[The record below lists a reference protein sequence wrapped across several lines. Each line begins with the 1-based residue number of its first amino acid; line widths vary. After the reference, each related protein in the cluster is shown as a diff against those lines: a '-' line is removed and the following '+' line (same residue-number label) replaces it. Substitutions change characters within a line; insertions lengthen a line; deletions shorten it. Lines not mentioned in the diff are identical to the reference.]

1 MKNIEAKNRIHKLSE
16 EIERYRYLYHV
27 LDKPE
32 ITDEVYT
39 SLRQEL
45 KKLEEKYPQY
55 KVPNSPTE
63 RIGGKPLKKF
73 KKVKHRFRQ
82 WSLDDVFSCQELEAW
97 EEKNLR
103 FLEKKWGQGKVE
115 KKIDYTA
122 ELKIDGLHLVLFYKK
137 GVLENGA
144 TRGDGR
150 TGEDVTSNVKTIESI
165 PLVLE
170 KKVTLNVEGECWLA
184 KSELE
189 RINKERKKK
198 GEPLFANPRNA
209 AAGSIRQLDP
219 KIAASR
225 RLDSFIYDLNSINES
240 ADPKT
245 QLEELKLLKELG
257 FKVNQHYK
265 LCKNIAEAEEYFQKI
280 AKIKD
285 REIYGI
291 DGIVIKVNDKEI
303 QNILGYTGKSPRFA
317 IAYKFPAERVT
328 TLVRDIKVQV
338 GRTGALTPVAYLK
351 AVKVAGS
358 VVSKATLHNMD
369 EIKRLDVRVGDTVV
383 IQKAG
388 DIIPQVVEVIKNL
401 RTGREKKFKMPSR
414 CPQCQGRVGRRKID
428 KGKKEVAYYC
438 LNPNCFSVRQEKII
452 HFVSKKAFDIR
463 GLGEKIVE
471 QLMENALIGDAG
483 DIFSLSPGALKELDK
498 FKDKRATNIIESIE
512 ASKRI
517 NLNRFIY
524 SLGIRHLGEETSRI
538 LAEYLVDLFP
548 KKKKISVAEFQKIAS
563 QISKEKLSL
572 IEGAGEKIV
581 ESVFNYLR
589 DKKNKKLLAKLDKAG
604 LELKLPRKKRNS
616 RLLNKNLVVTGTL
629 ENFSREEIKA
639 RIIEMGG
646 KISNSVSSKTDF
658 LLVGKNPGSKLE
670 KAKKLGIKIIG
681 EGELKNFLK

>member
-1 MKNIEAKNRIHKLSE
+1 MKNIEAKNRIRKLSE

-82 WSLDDVFSCQELEAW
+82 WSLDDVFSRQELEAW

-240 ADPKT
+240 ADSKT

-414 CPQCQGRVGRRKID
+414 CPQCQGRVGRRKIG

-538 LAEYLVDLFP
+538 LAEYLADLFP

-563 QISKEKLSL
+563 HISKEKLSL

-581 ESVFNYLR
+581 ESIFNYLR

-639 RIIEMGG
+639 RIIEMRG

>member
-1 MKNIEAKNRIHKLSE
+1 MKNIEAKNRIRKLSE

-82 WSLDDVFSCQELEAW
+82 WSLDDVFSRQELEAW

-414 CPQCQGRVGRRKID
+414 CPQCQGRVGRRKIG

-563 QISKEKLSL
+563 HISKEKLSL

-581 ESVFNYLR
+581 ESIFNYLR

-639 RIIEMGG
+639 RIIEMRG

>member
-82 WSLDDVFSCQELEAW
+82 WSLDDVFSRQELEAW

-414 CPQCQGRVGRRKID
+414 CPQCQGRVGRRKIG

-563 QISKEKLSL
+563 HISKEKLSL

-581 ESVFNYLR
+581 ESIFNYLR

-639 RIIEMGG
+639 RIIEMRG